1 MLELTKAR
9 KTFFETFG
17 YLHFSGLLID
27 RIERITQEYDRIWS
41 GETGHRFSDKMFDR
55 RVLPGFID
63 RSEYL
68 CSLLD
73 DQRVEGICG
82 GLLGADFNYISSE
95 GNRYGGDSAWHTDD
109 WSASPAMS
117 YPKIVIYLESL
128 RRDTGALRVI
138 PGSHRKG
145 EPWADLLHSHDIRF
159 GSTLETAFGVDD
171 RDMPCAVLETD
182 PGDVIVFDQKIKHAT
197 FGGGKRR
204 MFWMIFGARCHDEE
218 DFAKLRGNIHNY
230 AEYGLERIFSQRMI
244 STAGPRRMVHLEQA
258 WANDGELARRSAAR
272 TPAAG
277 PGS

>member
-1 MLELTKAR
+1 ML
-9 KTFFETFG
+9 FQIGIF
-17 YLHFSGLLID
+17 
-27 RIERITQEYDRIWS
+27 RIRITVK
-41 GETGHRFSDKMFDR
+41 F
-55 RVLPGFID
+55 
-63 RSEYL
+63 
-68 CSLLD
+68 
-73 DQRVEGICG
+73 
-82 GLLGADFNYISSE
+82 
-95 GNRYGGDSAWHTDD
+95 
-109 WSASPAMS
+109 
-117 YPKIVIYLESL
+117 
-128 RRDTGALRVI
+128 
-138 PGSHRKG
+138 
-145 EPWADLLHSHDIRF
+145 ADLLWKVFGKRHLQPFGFSIHF
-159 GSTLETAFGVDD
+159 GSTLEAAFGVDD

-230 AEYGLERIFSQRMI
+230 AEYGLDRIFSQRMI